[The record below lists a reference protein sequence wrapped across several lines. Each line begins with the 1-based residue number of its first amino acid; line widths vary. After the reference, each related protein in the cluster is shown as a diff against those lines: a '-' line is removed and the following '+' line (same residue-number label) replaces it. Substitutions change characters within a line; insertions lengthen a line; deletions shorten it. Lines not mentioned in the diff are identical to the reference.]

1 MAPAPLPVLV
11 IDFDSTI
18 VRVESLDL
26 LAVASFAERT
36 DGTAK
41 AAEIAE
47 ITRLGMEGK
56 IDFRESLTRRIAML
70 DCTRAQVDEVAR
82 KLTGLVSPSFA
93 AHRDQLRECRDRIY
107 VITGGFRDLA
117 LPTITSLGLRED
129 HLFAND
135 FTYGADGQVTGFDE
149 QNPLC
154 QAGGKVVV
162 VNGIPTDARK
172 LMVGDGYTDYQVR
185 ERGAA
190 DKFYYFAEV
199 VKRSPVMPLADK
211 VVYGIDEVLAELDL
225 PTRYSFPRS
234 KLQVLLLDDIDPLAA
249 TALKDQGY
257 RVEVVNDRLDEEQ
270 LMRML
275 PEVAVLGVRTR
286 TKLPARVLAAGSKLQ
301 AVGVFAVGLDHVDI
315 VFAASRGV
323 AVFNAPYSNTRSV
336 VELALGQIIMLLR
349 RVPEHSWNM
358 HAGQWVKSASNQFEV
373 RGKKLG
379 IIGYGNIGSQL
390 SVLAEAC
397 GMDVLYYDLAEKLAL
412 GKAQKTASM
421 NELLSQADV
430 VTVHCDGR
438 PGNQKLIGAREFGLM
453 KDGVVFLN
461 LSRGNVV
468 DIDALRQA
476 IKDGKVAGAGVD
488 VFPVEPKSAQESFD
502 TPLRGLSNVILSPH
516 IGGSTEE
523 AQRNIATFVS
533 AALGR
538 FLASGE
544 TSGCVSLPELVLPP
558 LSRGMRVLHVHAN
571 MPGLVARVAAVLA
584 AHGVNI
590 VGQNLAT
597 RDQVG
602 YLVTDLGS
610 RVEDEVLAELRA
622 VPETIKVR
630 AVYP

>member
-1 MAPAPLPVLV
+1 MSRNPLPILI

-18 VRVESLDL
+18 VKVESLDL
-26 LAVASFAERT
+26 LAVASFAERS
-36 DGTAK
+36 DGSSR

-56 IDFRESLTRRIAML
+56 LDFRESLTRRIGML
-70 DCTRAQVDEVAR
+70 DCHRGHVQEVAR
-82 KLTGLVSPSFA
+82 KLVGLVSPSFA

-117 LPTITSLGLRED
+117 LETITSLGLRED
-129 HLFAND
+129 HLFANE
-135 FTYGADGQVTGFDE
+135 FTYAEDGRVTGFDE
-149 QNPLC
+149 ANPLC

-162 VNGIPTDARK
+162 VNAISADAPK
-172 LMVGDGYTDYQVR
+172 LMVGDGYTDYQVK
-185 ERGAA
+185 EQGAA
-190 DKFYYFAEV
+190 AKFYYFAEV

-211 VVYGIDEVLAELDL
+211 VVYGIDEVLAELSL

-249 TALKDQGY
+249 AALKDEGY
-257 RVEVVNDRLDEEQ
+257 RVEVVNERLDEER
-270 LMRML
+270 LLPML
-275 PEVAVLGVRTR
+275 SEVAVLGIRTR
-286 TKLPARVLAAGSKLQ
+286 TKLPARVLAAASRLM
-301 AVGVFAVGLDHVDI
+301 AVGVFAVGLDHVDTT
-315 VFAASRGV
+315 FAASRGI

-336 VELALGQIIMLLR
+336 VELALGEIIMLLR
-349 RVPEHSWNM
+349 RVHEHSRNM
-358 HAGQWVKSASNQFEV
+358 HAGQWVKSAANQFEV

-397 GMDVLYYDLAEKLAL
+397 GMDVVYYDLAEKLAL

-421 NELLSQADV
+421 DELLSISDV

-468 DIDALRQA
+468 DIDALKSA
-476 IKDGKVAGAGVD
+476 LESGKVGGAGVD
-488 VFPVEPKSAQESFD
+488 VFPVEPKSASEAFD
-502 TPLRGLSNVILSPH
+502 TPLRGFPNVILSPH

-523 AQRNIATFVS
+523 AQRNIASFVS
-533 AALGR
+533 SALSR
-538 FLASGE
+538 FLANGE
-544 TSGCVSLPELVLPP
+544 TSGCVSLPELVLPS
-558 LSRGMRVLHVHAN
+558 LNRGMRVLHVHAN
-571 MPGLVARVAAVLA
+571 MPGLVAKVAAVLA
-584 AHGVNI
+584 EHGVNI
-590 VGQNLAT
+590 VGQHLAT

-610 RVEDEVLAELRA
+610 RVEDDVLTELRA